1 MNELDVIT
9 LTNPTSEDFTVAFNG
24 QPFTIKA
31 HETTSFSKYVG
42 FHIAKHLST
51 KMIEDEVPEKVKK
64 MQPVIVA
71 QRTVYDSHFRRIA
84 LYKILGDKD
93 VVVQVI
99 AAYPFKG
106 FIGEM
111 KEYEKFVEE
120 QESEKSKKSEKPGK
134 LEKAEKPEK

>member
-1 MNELDVIT
+1 MNELDVIK

-31 HETTSFSKYVG
+31 GTTESFSKFVG

-51 KMIEDEVPEKVKK
+51 KMIEDEIPEKVRKN
-64 MQPVIVA
+64 QPVLVA
-71 QRTVYDSHFRRIA
+71 QRTVYDSHYRRIA
-84 LYKILGDKD
+84 LYKILGNKD

-120 QESEKSKKSEKPGK
+120 QENPKEDKKPTTEKFKE
-134 LEKAEKPEK
+134 

>member
-1 MNELDVIT
+1 MNELDVIS
-9 LTNPTSEDFTVAFNG
+9 LTNPTSEDFTVAYNG

-31 HETTSFSKYVG
+31 NETASFSKFVG

-51 KMIEDEVPEKVKK
+51 KMIEDDIPEKMKK
-64 MQPVIVA
+64 AQPVLVA

-84 LYKILGDKD
+84 LYKILGNKD

-120 QESEKSKKSEKPGK
+120 QEKPKEVKKPKT
-134 LEKAEKPEK
+134 EKPEKFKE